1 MSKSIKYLV
10 LLLVVMSAGA
20 ATFALTRKSDDKK
33 STPVSQAPAKQAPVV
48 AKSEVKMPELGISL
62 KVPESIKDLKYSVE
76 TKTGTDG
83 KVMTTAYFTTPT
95 LEYLDPACSTKAP
108 GALGSINKVAGQYP
122 TDDATKA
129 VVGTLAKQFKDF
141 YVSIPN
147 ISAYCSQK
155 QDAKQLFREQYTDL
169 SASRDSISELQ
180 K

>member
-1 MSKSIKYLV
+1 MNKSIKYLV
-10 LLLVVMSAGA
+10 VLLVAIGA
-20 ATFALTRKSDDKK
+20 VGSVFALTRKSDDKK
-33 STPVSQAPAKQAPVV
+33 TVPVSQAPAKQAPVV
-48 AKSEVKMPELGISL
+48 AKSQVKMPELGISL
-62 KVPESIKDLKYSVE
+62 NVPESIKDLKYSVE

-83 KVMTTAYFTTPT
+83 KAMTTVYLTTPT
-95 LEYLDPACSTKAP
+95 LEYLDPACSTKSP
-108 GALGSINKVAGQYP
+108 GGLGSLNKVAGQYP

-141 YVSIPN
+141 YVAIPN

-169 SASRDSISELQ
+169 SAARDSISELQ